1 LDRRSFDA
9 GKPKRL
15 NFMRTPL
22 SRFSAISIV
31 TATLAFVGCSTAKPI
46 VSEWSNP
53 GYTAPSFKRI
63 MVGGVGG
70 QTSVR
75 RNFEDEFVAQLRVE
89 GVDALPSYRYVR
101 EDENIEE
108 AKLKEAARAAGADAA
123 ILVRSVNVEQK
134 TELGP
139 SYYPTP
145 SFGFFGGN
153 FAAAWY
159 GLYGAPSVY
168 RYNEYTSE
176 TTLYDLTNNAVVWTG
191 TIRTTEPDNVNTAIK
206 SYVQAVITALNQKN
220 LLGVKK

>member
-1 LDRRSFDA
+1 
-9 GKPKRL
+9 
-15 NFMRTPL
+15 MRTTL
-22 SRFSAISIV
+22 SRFSAVSIV
-31 TATLAFVGCSTAKPI
+31 ITALTFVGCSTTKRI
-46 VSEWSNP
+46 VSEWSHP
-53 GYTAPSFKRI
+53 GYTSPAFKRI

-70 QTSVR
+70 QTSIR
-75 RNFEDEFVAQLRVE
+75 RNFEDEFVAQLKTE
-89 GVDALPSYRYVR
+89 GVDALPSYRYIQ

-108 AKLKEAARAAGADAA
+108 ARLKQAAREAGADAA

-145 SFGFFGGN
+145 SFGFFGGH
-153 FAAAWY
+153 FSAAWY
-159 GLYGAPSVY
+159 GLYGSPSVH

-206 SYVQAVITALNQKN
+206 SYVQSVITALNQKN